1 MTSIPLKINYTGF
14 IHESKCNNSDTCKC
28 TKENKHNI
36 FKQNLCSYI
45 NTLYPNKF
53 NFTNKRQKHK
63 LEDLLEDI
71 LYIAETGIP
80 YKKLRSKI
88 NFNSLY
94 YHISFFIIKNT
105 FKHFYGYLLYEY
117 FKTNKAEKLKYQ
129 SIDSSFIVNKGAN
142 KEQVKRNV
150 YMKGKN
156 CLKLSIIVE
165 TNGIPISIVIETGN
179 VHDSKIFTKNIN
191 ELIYDPKSLKYK
203 NNNRYKQYFLAD
215 ADYDSRAIREELTSR
230 GYKVFIPK
238 NKRGTK
244 IASKVS
250 TKEEKRIYKKRM
262 IVENMF
268 SRIKQYR
275 RLNNI
280 YEKNVGSYKSY
291 LYFTLSKIITTKMT
305 I

>member
-1 MTSIPLKINYTGF
+1 M
-14 IHESKCNNSDTCKC
+14 
-28 TKENKHNI
+28 
-36 FKQNLCSYI
+36 
-45 NTLYPNKF
+45 
-53 NFTNKRQKHK
+53 
-63 LEDLLEDI
+63 
-71 LYIAETGIP
+71 
-80 YKKLRSKI
+80 
-88 NFNSLY
+88 
-94 YHISFFIIKNT
+94 
-105 FKHFYGYLLYEY
+105 
-117 FKTNKAEKLKYQ
+117 
-129 SIDSSFIVNKGAN
+129 
-142 KEQVKRNV
+142 
-150 YMKGKN
+150 
-156 CLKLSIIVE
+156 KLSIIVE

-215 ADYDSRAIREELTSR
+215 AGYDSRAIREELTSR